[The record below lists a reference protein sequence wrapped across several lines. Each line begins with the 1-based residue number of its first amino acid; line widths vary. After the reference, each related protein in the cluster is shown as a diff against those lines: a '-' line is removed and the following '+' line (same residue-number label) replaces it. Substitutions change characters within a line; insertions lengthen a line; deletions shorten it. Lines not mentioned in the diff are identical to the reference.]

1 MFCPKCAEQNPD
13 EAQFCGGCGAPLPV
27 ATPRRTSQPE
37 PSPPF
42 HDRPAALQ
50 SHPPVSDGLRIGI
63 IVATIFIP
71 ILGIIM
77 GAVFMND
84 PNPNKKKIGKVWLM
98 VGIGMAVV
106 CCLLAGLG
114 QLGQIGEY

>member
-13 EAQFCGGCGAPLPV
+13 EAQFCGGCGAPFPV
-27 ATPRRTSQPE
+27 APYRPAPQPE
-37 PSPPF
+37 PSPPLQ
-42 HDRPAALQ
+42 DRPVLQ
-50 SHPPVSDGLRIGI
+50 SHAPVSDGLRIGI
-63 IVATIFIP
+63 IIGTIFVP

-84 PNPNKKKIGKVWLM
+84 PNPNKKKVGKVWLM

-114 QLGQIGEY
+114 QMGQYSEY